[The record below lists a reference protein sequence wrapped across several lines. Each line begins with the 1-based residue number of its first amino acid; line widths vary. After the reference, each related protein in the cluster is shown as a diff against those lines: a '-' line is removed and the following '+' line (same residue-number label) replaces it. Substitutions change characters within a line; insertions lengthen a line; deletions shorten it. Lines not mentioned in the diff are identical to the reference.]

1 LIAFGSRRILEK
13 WIFFNDIGERLPANQ
28 YIIDVESVDDWQVI
42 GFIDDT
48 AVRSCRP
55 GSGPVGPEDGPGRPR
70 QQHAYLIQRA
80 FYR

>member
-1 LIAFGSRRILEK
+1 MGACI
-13 WIFFNDIGERLPANQ
+13 PANQ

-55 GSGPVGPEDGPGRPR
+55 GYGPVGPGRPH